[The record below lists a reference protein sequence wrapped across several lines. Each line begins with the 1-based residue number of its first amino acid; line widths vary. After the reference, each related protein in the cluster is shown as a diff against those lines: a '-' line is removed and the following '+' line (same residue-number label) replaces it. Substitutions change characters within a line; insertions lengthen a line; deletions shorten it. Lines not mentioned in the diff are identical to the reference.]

1 MTPNC
6 NMQTLTSNRLI
17 FKVLLLQQT
26 RDKIITRTQKSM
38 LKIQAKKK
46 SLRHLKANRRSSDPA
61 LCAALRLLL
70 APASPQLLGDP
81 HWELTHMSSAEKM
94 ARSSPSS
101 FPHGSTNTC
110 ASRRKGEEAGTNR
123 AAEARWLDCFSRQY
137 SLK

>member
-46 SLRHLKANRRSSDPA
+46 VSD
-61 LCAALRLLL
+61 
-70 APASPQLLGDP
+70 
-81 HWELTHMSSAEKM
+81 T
-94 ARSSPSS
+94 
-101 FPHGSTNTC
+101 
-110 ASRRKGEEAGTNR
+110 
-123 AAEARWLDCFSRQY
+123 
-137 SLK
+137 